1 MAVSPEML
9 APHAAADTGPL
20 CLPVQ
25 VDTRNSSSMNT
36 QDAKRV
42 LETALIC
49 ANQPLPLRAMRNL
62 FEDQIGPDTLR
73 SMLDELV
80 RDWQGR
86 GVELVS
92 IASGWRFQSRPEL
105 REFLDRLHPE
115 KPPKYSRAVLE
126 TLAIIAYRQ
135 PVTRGDIEDIRG
147 VMVGSQIIKQLE
159 DRGWIEAIGHRDAP
173 GRPSLFA
180 TTRQFLDDLGLAS
193 LDQLPTLE
201 GGQAPTDA
209 LADLQ
214 PSLLGE
220 VQGSLELAPTPAD
233 GSSEG
238 AEAANDAVVV
248 GVAASGPVEVD
259 GDGDGDAP
267 AAVGVDADADAH
279 AHADADAGVAL
290 PMSADGEGRAGI
302 DAESQAK
309 SDSGSEADGTGV
321 ARAEPEPASGSEVD
335 MAAAAGVHEATSAH
349 AAVPP
354 TSHATPTSE
363 PGIAPEPLPTRVAE
377 PTLAHAEAAQAARH
391 AEAIAAAIAADLA
404 HAAATAGAGHAAAT
418 AVPSPVPP
426 FDHPAPAPASSPTT
440 AADAPASSGSNP
452 SPEDHQTQGP
462 LQ

>member
-1 MAVSPEML
+1 
-9 APHAAADTGPL
+9 
-20 CLPVQ
+20 
-25 VDTRNSSSMNT
+25 MNT

-49 ANQPLPLRAMRNL
+49 ANQPLPLRAMRSL
-62 FEDQIGPDTLR
+62 FDDQIGTDTLR
-73 SMLDELV
+73 AMLDELV
-80 RDWQGR
+80 RDWNGR
-86 GVELVS
+86 GVELVA

-180 TTRQFLDDLGLAS
+180 TTRQFLDDLGLGS

-220 VQGSLELAPTPAD
+220 VQGSLELAPTLDD
-233 GSSEG
+233 GSTG
-238 AEAANDAVVV
+238 DEAANDGDVLALEGPAVDAAAAEVALEAV
-248 GVAASGPVEVD
+248 EAPVAAEPPS
-259 GDGDGDAP
+259 
-267 AAVGVDADADAH
+267 DADAVDTRP
-279 AHADADAGVAL
+279 DAD
-290 PMSADGEGRAGI
+290 DGDLGHEAAMP
-302 DAESQAK
+302 AESSA
-309 SDSGSEADGTGV
+309 A
-321 ARAEPEPASGSEVD
+321 PAS
-335 MAAAAGVHEATSAH
+335 AR
-349 AAVPP
+349 
-354 TSHATPTSE
+354 
-363 PGIAPEPLPTRVAE
+363 PLE

-391 AEAIAAAIAADLA
+391 ADAIAAAIAADQA
-404 HAAATAGAGHAAAT
+404 HAAQLAGHDPSHEPA
-418 AVPSPVPP
+418 PSP
-426 FDHPAPAPASSPTT
+426 ASPTT
-440 AADAPASSGSNP
+440 ADGHAPASPG
-452 SPEDHQTQGP
+452 SPESN
-462 LQ
+462 